1 MPNQRYGIT
10 FPFEDSPQGFFLG
23 LNESTESEVRTNLI
37 HLILTLKGSRYFLP
51 DFGTNLLKY
60 IYEPLD
66 GATKT
71 NIDKEIRN
79 AVKKFMPGL
88 VINEVSIKSAEDIR
102 EEEKTQSEPNDPS
115 LVDNSFGF
123 VGDAERE
130 YTLRIRIDYNNGDT
144 LFSTKDFVI
153 INL

>member
-1 MPNQRYGIT
+1 MPNQRYGIK
-10 FPFEDSPQGFFLG
+10 FPFENSPQGFFLG
-23 LNESTESEVRTNLI
+23 LNKSTEAEVRSNLI

-71 NIDKEIRN
+71 NIDKEIRD
-79 AVKKFMPGL
+79 AVKKFIPGL
-88 VINEVSIKSAEDIR
+88 IINEITVKSAEDIR
-102 EEEKTQSEPNDPS
+102 EEEEKESEPNDPS

-130 YTLRIRIDYNNGDT
+130 YTLRVRIDYNNGDNIFAT
-144 LFSTKDFVI
+144 RDFVI

>member
-10 FPFEDSPQGFFLG
+10 FPFEDSSQGFFLG
-23 LNESTESEVRTNLI
+23 LNKSTESEVRSNLI

-88 VINEVSIKSAEDIR
+88 IINEVSVKSAEDIR
-102 EEEKTQSEPNDPS
+102 EEEKTQSEPNDTS

-123 VGDAERE
+123 VGDAERGYNLRNRIE
-130 YTLRIRIDYNNGDT
+130 YKKGEEQVSDKG
-144 LFSTKDFVI
+144 KGGKK
-153 INL
+153 

>member
-1 MPNQRYGIT
+1 MNANSVFLEYWPV
-10 FPFEDSPQGFFLG
+10 FFFYVLFRCFI
-23 LNESTESEVRTNLI
+23 NR
-37 HLILTLKGSRYFLP
+37 
-51 DFGTNLLKY
+51 KY

-66 GATKT
+66 SSTKL

-88 VINEVSIKSAEDIR
+88 IINEVSVKSEEDIR
-102 EEEKTQSEPNDPS
+102 KEEETQSEPNDPS

-130 YTLRIRIDYNNGDT
+130 YTLRVRIDYNNGDT